1 MSTGDKARSGRRTEI
16 AQRGTIV
23 KKEEAPTGGAA
34 CSHLLLGCAG
44 REKLNRFD
52 APFARRDRQ
61 SAGKSFRLSLLL
73 R

>member
-1 MSTGDKARSGRRTEI
+1 MILALGAERP
-16 AQRGTIV
+16 
-23 KKEEAPTGGAA
+23 APTGD
-34 CSHLLLGCAG
+34 SECAG